1 MYVDYHINLI
11 DEFLS
16 DSKKI
21 LHILNPDNIKINLM
35 YHMFSFNKKVFGQ
48 ILAVL
53 LFFLSS

>member
-1 MYVDYHINLI
+1 MSFYQIQ
-11 DEFLS
+11 
-16 DSKKI
+16 KKI